1 MKLIQFSS
9 KREIKY
15 LKENYAVDV
24 VQRKTENACLEHFG
38 ERRTDNIKTSRTTV
52 QRRYKSR
59 FKRGMLQKLERLQ
72 IWSALYTKNKKSY
85 RYPPITLHDQVSVIQ
100 FEWDAEY
107 TLSHLQNLTVLRQIY
122 NNVNGAHAWQ
132 VF

>member
-15 LKENYAVDV
+15 MKENYAVDV

-72 IWSALYTKNKKSY
+72 IWSALYKKQEKLQISTNHITWSGVSDPVWMGCWIHSEPSTKS
-85 RYPPITLHDQVSVIQ
+85 DCAAA
-100 FEWDAEY
+100 D
-107 TLSHLQNLTVLRQIY
+107 LQ
-122 NNVNGAHAWQ
+122 
-132 VF
+132 